1 MAKVKFDKEKA
12 STLIT
17 ELTNLQTNINSCLSN
32 INSCGSWKDPYSS
45 DLVVWDTVYYT
56 ETNIVDGVSVSEQKS
71 KKVKTYPHTSKVQ
84 SYNTALGSIQSKA
97 TSLKTTSGKIS
108 KVITALKKVSE
119 LVEEFE
125 NTPNLTLSAELG
137 DAADHNF
144 NFLEK
149 FGGSGS
155 ASLKGPMGFLGSV
168 WDRIDITEFN
178 RLGEDIIP
186 TINDEIPEKIID
198 FDGDGKISIS
208 DYMKSYVKDS
218 VNEDGIVVINGQEL
232 GELASL
238 TFTTFL
244 TKTDPEF
251 LEEIELG
258 IEQDLHVVVDLAGSL
273 ATLAGIPL
281 KPENEGEGGDSE
293 SVAGGTLMDSILL
306 GVPVTIVGTENKLN
320 ALLSRLDEEETISFN
335 EKTAGMTPEEKL
347 LLLEQQLGG
356 GEHHFGKTPPHG
368 VMGTEVPT
376 TTPEGAEIVVEGAG
390 IVADKLAGIA
400 ADIQGITEPPTL
412 PDKVDELEDLVVDD
426 KAYND
431 VYKKAE
437 DNGYGNGYYG
447 NGGNGGSGNNGGGGH
462 GGGGH
467 GNGGNGGGG
476 HGGGGNGGHTPTT
489 TPQTEAPTQPQT
501 QPVTEAPTQPKTQP
515 VTEPPKHTPASPP
528 KHDEKNEFEL
538 ISRGDDSSF
547 EMPILKDEV
556 VVEEDKV
563 SSAGAGLL
571 GAAGVGAG
579 LLNGGGNATPAIP
592 SVDLGVTPPPAP
604 VPSTMTTPN
613 TPSTPTT
620 TVQNNTPMA
629 GATPDMDDM
638 IASQNPGVQQ
648 GSNTTT
654 HSSRTTAD
662 TSSEGITKGK
672 YSSSGN
678 SSSSS
683 TSKQSKDTFTKDGE
697 FKDDKDDNTV
707 QNKVDPT
714 KPEGVLGEASYAEL
728 IAKEEKQIK
737 VATAITA
744 SSMAV
749 SIALSLASVI
759 DVIVLVLLLLA
770 AILAYSVF
778 RNKKKKNIKRLE
790 ALIKIEKIKKEETDA
805 VAKEEVSEENIE
817 EKTETDE
824 KVETENDT
832 EEKTES
838 DKDDTENE
846 TEVSKIK
853 EVEEIVTE
861 QKEFQSAEEV
871 IYGETLQ
878 RTEEAS
884 EQSEETDST
893 KE

>member
-71 KKVKTYPHTSKVQ
+71 KQVRTYPYTSKVQ
-84 SYNTALGSIQSKA
+84 NYNGALESIQSKA
-97 TSLKTTSGKIS
+97 TSLKTTSGRIS
-108 KVITALKKVSE
+108 KVITALSKVSE
-119 LVEEFE
+119 LIEEFE
-125 NTPNLTLSAELG
+125 NTPNLTLSSELG

-149 FGGSGS
+149 FGGTGS
-155 ASLKGPMGFLGSV
+155 VSLKGPMGFLGSV

-186 TINDEIPEKIID
+186 TVDDEIPEKIID

-258 IEQDLHVVVDLAGSL
+258 IEQDLHVVVDLASSL

-281 KPENEGEGGDSE
+281 KPSNKGEGVDSE
-293 SVAGGTLMDSILL
+293 SVVGGTLMDSILL
-306 GVPVTIVGTENKLN
+306 GVPETIVGVESKLD
-320 ALLSRLDEEETISFN
+320 ALLSRLDEDETISFN

-347 LLLEQQLGG
+347 LLLEQHIGG
-356 GEHHFGKTPPHG
+356 VEHHFGKIPPHG

-376 TTPEGAEIVVEGAG
+376 TTLEGAEIVVAGAG
-390 IVADKLAGIA
+390 IAADKLAGIA
-400 ADIQGITEPPTL
+400 ADIQGVTEPTTL
-412 PDKVDELEDLVVDD
+412 PDKVDD

-431 VYKKAE
+431 VYQKAE
-437 DNGYGNGYYG
+437 DKGYG
-447 NGGNGGSGNNGGGGH
+447 NGGNGGNAGNGNNGGGGH
-462 GGGGH
+462 
-467 GNGGNGGGG
+467 GGGG

-515 VTEPPKHTPASPP
+515 VTEPPKHTPAPLP
-528 KHDEKNEFEL
+528 KHEDKTEFEL
-538 ISRGDDSSF
+538 VSKGEDSSM
-547 EMPILKDEV
+547 EMPLLKDDA

-620 TVQNNTPMA
+620 IVQNNTPMT

-648 GSNTTT
+648 GNNNITT

-805 VAKEEVSEENIE
+805 VAKEEISKENIE

-824 KVETENDT
+824 KAETENDT

-871 IYGETLQ
+871 IYGETPQ

-884 EQSEETDST
+884 EQSKETDST

>member
-17 ELTNLQTNINSCLSN
+17 ELTSLQTNINSCLSN

-56 ETNIVDGVSVSEQKS
+56 ETNIVDGVSVSELKS
-71 KKVKTYPHTSKVQ
+71 KQVRTYPYTSKVQ
-84 SYNTALGSIQSKA
+84 NYNGALESIQSKA

-149 FGGSGS
+149 FGGTGS
-155 ASLKGPMGFLGSV
+155 ASLKGPMGYWGSV

-186 TINDEIPEKIID
+186 TVDDEIPEKIID

-232 GELASL
+232 GELSSL
-238 TFTTFL
+238 TFSTFL

-281 KPENEGEGGDSE
+281 KPKNEGEEEDSE
-293 SVAGGTLMDSILL
+293 PVADGVLMEGGMLGIPELMMGTEAALQSLL
-306 GVPVTIVGTENKLN
+306 G
-320 ALLSRLDEEETISFN
+320 RLDEKELAEFES
-335 EKTAGMTPEEKL
+335 KTAGLTPEQKL
-347 LLLEQQLGG
+347 AELKKLNLEYEANLGKDLEG
-356 GEHHFGKTPPHG
+356 I
-368 VMGTEVPT
+368 TEPSS
-376 TTPEGAEIVVEGAG
+376 TPEGAEIVVEGAG
-390 IVADKLAGIA
+390 IVAGEIAGLVAGI
-400 ADIQGITEPPTL
+400 QGTTEPTTL
-412 PDKVDELEDLVVDD
+412 PDKVDDLKDLVTDD
-426 KAYND
+426 KPYND
-431 VYKKAE
+431 IYQKAE
-437 DNGYGNGYYG
+437 DQGYGNGYYG
-447 NGGNGGSGNNGGGGH
+447 NGGNGGYGNGNNGGGGH

-467 GNGGNGGGG
+467 GDGG

-501 QPVTEAPTQPKTQP
+501 QPATEAPTQPQTQP
-515 VTEPPKHTPASPP
+515 VTEPPKHTSAPPP
-528 KHDEKNEFEL
+528 KHEEKTELEL

-547 EMPILKDEV
+547 EMPILKDDT

-579 LLNGGGNATPAIP
+579 LLNGGGNAAPAIP

-648 GSNTTT
+648 GNSNNST
-654 HSSRTTAD
+654 HASRTTAD

-672 YSSSGN
+672 YSGSGS

-697 FKDDKDDNTV
+697 FKDDKDDNNA

-749 SIALSLASVI
+749 SIALSLASII

-778 RNKKKKNIKRLE
+778 RTKKKKNIKRLE
-790 ALIKIEKIKKEETDA
+790 ALIRIEKIKKEETEAA
-805 VAKEEVSEENIE
+805 VKEEVSSEETSEETKKPEEEAKSENDVE
-817 EKTETDE
+817 EK
-824 KVETENDT
+824 N
-832 EEKTES
+832 ES
-838 DKDDTENE
+838 DKDDTEKE

-871 IYGETLQ
+871 IYGEMPQ
-878 RTEEAS
+878 RTEEDN
-884 EQSEETDST
+884 ETKEEMDST

>member
-32 INSCGSWKDPYSS
+32 IESCGSWKDPYSS

-71 KKVKTYPHTSKVQ
+71 KQVRTYPHTPKVQ
-84 SYNTALGSIQSKA
+84 KYNGALESIQSKA

-186 TINDEIPEKIID
+186 TVDDEIPEKIID

-208 DYMKSYVKDS
+208 DYMKSFVKDS

-232 GELASL
+232 GELSSL

-273 ATLAGIPL
+273 ATLVGMPL
-281 KPENEGEGGDSE
+281 KPNNEREEGDSE
-293 SVAGGTLMDSILL
+293 PVAGGVLMEGGMLGNPALIMGTEAALQTLL
-306 GVPVTIVGTENKLN
+306 G
-320 ALLSRLDEEETISFN
+320 RLDEKELAEFES
-335 EKTAGMTPEEKL
+335 KTAGLTPEQKL
-347 LLLEQQLGG
+347 AELKKLNLEYEANLGKDLEG
-356 GEHHFGKTPPHG
+356 I
-368 VMGTEVPT
+368 TEPSS
-376 TTPEGAEIVVEGAG
+376 TPEGTEIVVEGAG
-390 IVADKLAGIA
+390 IVAGELAGLVA
-400 ADIQGITEPPTL
+400 GIQGTTEPTTL
-412 PDKVDELEDLVVDD
+412 PDKVDDLKDLVTDD

-431 VYKKAE
+431 VYQKAE
-437 DNGYGNGYYG
+437 DQGYGNGYYG
-447 NGGNGGSGNNGGGGH
+447 NGGNGGNGNNGGGGH

-467 GNGGNGGGG
+467 GGGGHGDGG

-501 QPVTEAPTQPKTQP
+501 QPATEASTQPQTQP
-515 VTEPPKHTPASPP
+515 VTEPPKHTPAPPP
-528 KHDEKNEFEL
+528 KHEEKPELEL
-538 ISRGDDSSF
+538 ISKGDDSSF
-547 EMPILKDEV
+547 EMPILKDDT

-579 LLNGGGNATPAIP
+579 LLNGGGNAAPAIP

-638 IASQNPGVQQ
+638 IASQTPGVQQ
-648 GSNTTT
+648 GNSNNST
-654 HSSRTTAD
+654 HASRTTAD

-697 FKDDKDDNTV
+697 FKDDKDDNTA

-749 SIALSLASVI
+749 SIALSLASII

-778 RNKKKKNIKRLE
+778 RTKKKKNIKRLE
-790 ALIKIEKIKKEETDA
+790 ALIRIEKIKKEETEAA
-805 VAKEEVSEENIE
+805 VKEEVSSEETSEETTEIE
-817 EKTETDE
+817 EEAKS
-824 KVETENDT
+824 ENDV
-832 EEKTES
+832 EEKNES
-838 DKDDTENE
+838 DKDDAENE

-871 IYGETLQ
+871 IYGEMPQ
-878 RTEEAS
+878 RTEEDN
-884 EQSEETDST
+884 ETKEEMDST

>member
-97 TSLKTTSGKIS
+97 ASLKTISGRIS
-108 KVITALKKVSE
+108 KVITALSKVSE
-119 LVEEFE
+119 LIEEFE
-125 NTPNLTLSAELG
+125 NTPNLTLSSELG

-144 NFLEK
+144 NFLEN

-168 WDRIDITEFN
+168 WNRIDITEFN

-186 TINDEIPEKIID
+186 TVDDEIPEKIID

-208 DYMKSYVKDS
+208 DYMKSFVKDS

-232 GELASL
+232 GELSSL

-258 IEQDLHVVVDLAGSL
+258 IEQDLHVVVDLVGSL
-273 ATLAGIPL
+273 STLAGIPL
-281 KPENEGEGGDSE
+281 KPSNEGEEGNSE
-293 SVAGGTLMDSILL
+293 SVAGGVLMEGGMLGIPGLMMGTEAALQSLL
-306 GVPVTIVGTENKLN
+306 G
-320 ALLSRLDEEETISFN
+320 RLDEKELAEFES
-335 EKTAGMTPEEKL
+335 KTAGLTPE
-347 LLLEQQLGG
+347 Q
-356 GEHHFGKTPPHG
+356 
-368 VMGTEVPT
+368 
-376 TTPEGAEIVVEGAG
+376 
-390 IVADKLAGIA
+390 KLAELKKLNLEYGA
-400 ADIQGITEPPTL
+400 NLGKDFEEGITEPPLTPEGTEIVAGAGIAAGELMGVIEGLQNTTEPTTL

-431 VYKKAE
+431 VYQKAE
-437 DNGYGNGYYG
+437 DKGYGNGYYG
-447 NGGNGGSGNNGGGGH
+447 NGGYGNGNNGGGGH

-467 GNGGNGGGG
+467 G
-476 HGGGGNGGHTPTT
+476 GGGNGRHTPTT

-515 VTEPPKHTPASPP
+515 VTEPPKHTPAPPP
-528 KHDEKNEFEL
+528 KPEDKTEFEL
-538 ISRGDDSSF
+538 VSKGEDSSM
-547 EMPILKDEV
+547 EMPLLKDDV

-638 IASQNPGVQQ
+638 IASQTPGAQQ
-648 GSNTTT
+648 GNNNTTT
-654 HSSRTTAD
+654 YSSRTTAD

-790 ALIKIEKIKKEETDA
+790 ALIRIEKIKKEETDA
-805 VAKEEVSEENIE
+805 VAKEEVSKENIE

-824 KVETENDT
+824 IVETENDT

-861 QKEFQSAEEV
+861 KKEFRSAEEV
-871 IYGETLQ
+871 IYAETSQ
-878 RTEEAS
+878 RTEEAT

>member
-32 INSCGSWKDPYSS
+32 INGCGSWKDPYSS

-56 ETNIVDGVSVSEQKS
+56 ETNIVDGVSVSELKS
-71 KKVKTYPHTSKVQ
+71 KQVRTYPYTSKVQ
-84 SYNTALGSIQSKA
+84 NYNGALESIQSKA

-149 FGGSGS
+149 FGGTGS

-186 TINDEIPEKIID
+186 TVDDEIPEKIID

-208 DYMKSYVKDS
+208 DYMKSFVKDS

-232 GELASL
+232 GELSSL

-273 ATLAGIPL
+273 ATLVGMPL
-281 KPENEGEGGDSE
+281 KPNNEREEGDSE
-293 SVAGGTLMDSILL
+293 PVAGGTLMEGGMLGHPGLIMGTEAALQALL
-306 GVPVTIVGTENKLN
+306 G
-320 ALLSRLDEEETISFN
+320 RLDEKELAEFES
-335 EKTAGMTPEEKL
+335 KTEGLTPEQKL
-347 LLLEQQLGG
+347 AELKKLNLEYEANLGKDLEG
-356 GEHHFGKTPPHG
+356 I
-368 VMGTEVPT
+368 TEPSS
-376 TTPEGAEIVVEGAG
+376 TPEGTEIVVEGAG
-390 IVADKLAGIA
+390 IVAGEIAGLVAGI
-400 ADIQGITEPPTL
+400 QSTTEPTTL
-412 PDKVDELEDLVVDD
+412 PDKVDDLKDLVTDD

-431 VYKKAE
+431 VYQKAE
-437 DNGYGNGYYG
+437 DQGYGNGYYG
-447 NGGNGGSGNNGGGGH
+447 NGGNGGYGNGNNGGGGH

-467 GNGGNGGGG
+467 GGG
-476 HGGGGNGGHTPTT
+476 HGDGGNGGHTPTT

-501 QPVTEAPTQPKTQP
+501 QPATEAPTQPQTQP
-515 VTEPPKHTPASPP
+515 VTEPPKHTPAPPP
-528 KHDEKNEFEL
+528 KHEEKTELEL

-547 EMPILKDEV
+547 EMPILKDDT

-579 LLNGGGNATPAIP
+579 LLNGGGNAAPAIP

-604 VPSTMTTPN
+604 TPSTMTTSN
-613 TPSTPTT
+613 APSTPTT

-638 IASQNPGVQQ
+638 IASQTPGAQQ
-648 GSNTTT
+648 GNNTTT

-697 FKDDKDDNTV
+697 FKDDKDDNNA

-749 SIALSLASVI
+749 SIALSLASII

-778 RNKKKKNIKRLE
+778 RTKKKKNIKRLE
-790 ALIKIEKIKKEETDA
+790 ALIKIEKIKKEETEAA
-805 VAKEEVSEENIE
+805 VKEEVS
-817 EKTETDE
+817 
-824 KVETENDT
+824 
-832 EEKTES
+832 
-838 DKDDTENE
+838 
-846 TEVSKIK
+846 
-853 EVEEIVTE
+853 
-861 QKEFQSAEEV
+861 
-871 IYGETLQ
+871 
-878 RTEEAS
+878 S
-884 EQSEETDST
+884 E
-893 KE
+893 

>member
-32 INSCGSWKDPYSS
+32 INSCGLWKDPYSS

-56 ETNIVDGVSVSEQKS
+56 ETNIVDGVSVSELKS
-71 KKVKTYPHTSKVQ
+71 KQVKTYPHTSKVQ
-84 SYNTALGSIQSKA
+84 NYNDALESIQSKA

-108 KVITALKKVSE
+108 KVITALKTVSE

-137 DAADHNF
+137 DAADYNF

-149 FGGSGS
+149 FGGTGS
-155 ASLKGPMGFLGSV
+155 ASLKGPMGYLGSV

-186 TINDEIPEKIID
+186 TVDDEIPEKIID

-208 DYMKSYVKDS
+208 DYMKSFVKDS

-232 GELASL
+232 GELSSL

-273 ATLAGIPL
+273 ATLVGMPL
-281 KPENEGEGGDSE
+281 KPSNEGEEGDSE
-293 SVAGGTLMDSILL
+293 SVAGGVLMDSVLA
-306 GVPVTIVGTENKLN
+306 GVPNV
-320 ALLSRLDEEETISFN
+320 LLQTNVSLESLMGRLTEEERLLF
-335 EKTAGMTPEEKL
+335 EEQTAGMT
-347 LLLEQQLGG
+347 EQQKIEEFQNRFSHAQQHLG
-356 GEHHFGKTPPHG
+356 KIPPHG
-368 VMGTEVPT
+368 DVETEVPT
-376 TTPEGAEIVVEGAG
+376 TPEGFEVVVEGANTALG
-390 IVADKLAGIA
+390 ALTDAVD
-400 ADIQGITEPPTL
+400 DVQGSSEPPTI
-412 PDKVDELEDLVVDD
+412 PGKTEDLNGFVNNN
-426 KAYND
+426 KPYND
-431 VYKKAE
+431 VYQKVE
-437 DNGYGNGYYG
+437 DKGYG
-447 NGGNGGSGNNGGGGH
+447 NGGNGGNGGYGNGNNGGGGH

-467 GNGGNGGGG
+467 GEGG

-501 QPVTEAPTQPKTQP
+501 QPATEVPTQPKTQP
-515 VTEPPKHTPASPP
+515 VTEPPKHTPAPPP
-528 KHDEKNEFEL
+528 KHEEKTELEL

-547 EMPILKDEV
+547 EMPILKDDT

-579 LLNGGGNATPAIP
+579 LLNGGGNAAPAIP

-604 VPSTMTTPN
+604 TPSTMTTPT

-638 IASQNPGVQQ
+638 ITSQTPGAQQ
-648 GSNTTT
+648 GNSNNST
-654 HSSRTTAD
+654 HASRTTAD

-683 TSKQSKDTFTKDGE
+683 TSKQSKETYTKDGE

-749 SIALSLASVI
+749 SIALSLASII

-778 RNKKKKNIKRLE
+778 RTKKKKNIKRLE
-790 ALIKIEKIKKEETDA
+790 ALIRIEKIKKEETEAA
-805 VAKEEVSEENIE
+805 VKEEVSSEETSEETTEIE
-817 EKTETDE
+817 EEAKS
-824 KVETENDT
+824 ENDV
-832 EEKTES
+832 EEKNGS

-871 IYGETLQ
+871 IYGEMPQ
-878 RTEEAS
+878 RTEEDN
-884 EQSEETDST
+884 ETKEEMDST

>member
-32 INSCGSWKDPYSS
+32 INSCGSWKDSYSS

-56 ETNIVDGVSVSEQKS
+56 ETNIVDGVSVSELKS
-71 KKVKTYPHTSKVQ
+71 KQVRTYPHTSKVQ
-84 SYNTALGSIQSKA
+84 NYNGALESIQSKA

-149 FGGSGS
+149 FGGTGS

-186 TINDEIPEKIID
+186 TVDDEIPEKIID

-208 DYMKSYVKDS
+208 DYMKSFVKDS

-232 GELASL
+232 GELSSL

-281 KPENEGEGGDSE
+281 KPSNEGEEGSE
-293 SVAGGTLMDSILL
+293 PVAGGVLMEGGMLGHPGLIMGTEAALQALL
-306 GVPVTIVGTENKLN
+306 G
-320 ALLSRLDEEETISFN
+320 RLDEKELAEFES
-335 EKTAGMTPEEKL
+335 KTAGLTPEQKL
-347 LLLEQQLGG
+347 AELKKLNLEFGANLGKDFEQFVVEG
-356 GEHHFGKTPPHG
+356 I
-368 VMGTEVPT
+368 TEPSS
-376 TTPEGAEIVVEGAG
+376 TPEGSEIVAG
-390 IVADKLAGIA
+390 AGIA
-400 ADIQGITEPPTL
+400 AGELMGALEGLQNTTEPTTL
-412 PDKVDELEDLVVDD
+412 PDKVDDLNGFVNND
-426 KAYND
+426 KPYND
-431 VYKKAE
+431 VYPKTE
-437 DNGYGNGYYG
+437 DKGYG
-447 NGGNGGSGNNGGGGH
+447 NGGNGGHGGYGNGNNGGGGH

-467 GNGGNGGGG
+467 GGGG

-501 QPVTEAPTQPKTQP
+501 QPATEASTQPQTQP
-515 VTEPPKHTPASPP
+515 VTEPPKHTPAPPP
-528 KHDEKNEFEL
+528 KHEEKPELEL
-538 ISRGDDSSF
+538 ISKGDDSSF
-547 EMPILKDEV
+547 EMPILKDDT

-579 LLNGGGNATPAIP
+579 LLNGGGNAAPAIP

-638 IASQNPGVQQ
+638 IASQTPGVQQ
-648 GSNTTT
+648 GNSNNST
-654 HSSRTTAD
+654 HASRTTAD

-697 FKDDKDDNTV
+697 FKDDKDDNTA

-749 SIALSLASVI
+749 SIALSLASII

-778 RNKKKKNIKRLE
+778 RTKKKKNIKRLE
-790 ALIKIEKIKKEETDA
+790 ALIRIEKIKKEETDA

-817 EKTETDE
+817 ETTETDE

-838 DKDDTENE
+838 DKDDTKNE

-871 IYGETLQ
+871 IYGEMPQ
-878 RTEEAS
+878 RTEEDN
-884 EQSEETDST
+884 EIKEEMDST

>member
-17 ELTNLQTNINSCLSN
+17 ELTSLQTNINSCLSN

-56 ETNIVDGVSVSEQKS
+56 ETNIVDGVSVSELKS
-71 KKVKTYPHTSKVQ
+71 KQVRTYPYTSKVQ
-84 SYNTALGSIQSKA
+84 NYNGALESIQSKA

-149 FGGSGS
+149 FGGTGS
-155 ASLKGPMGFLGSV
+155 ASLKGPMGYWGSV

-186 TINDEIPEKIID
+186 TVDDEIPEKIID

-208 DYMKSYVKDS
+208 DYMKSFVKDS

-232 GELASL
+232 GELSSL

-281 KPENEGEGGDSE
+281 KPSNKGEEGSE
-293 SVAGGTLMDSILL
+293 PVAGGVLMEGGMLGHPGLIMGTEAALQALL
-306 GVPVTIVGTENKLN
+306 G
-320 ALLSRLDEEETISFN
+320 RLDEKELAEFES
-335 EKTAGMTPEEKL
+335 KTEGLTPEQKL
-347 LLLEQQLGG
+347 AELKKLNLEYEANLGKDLEG
-356 GEHHFGKTPPHG
+356 I
-368 VMGTEVPT
+368 TEPSS
-376 TTPEGAEIVVEGAG
+376 TPEGAEIVVEGAG
-390 IVADKLAGIA
+390 IVAGEIAGLVAGI
-400 ADIQGITEPPTL
+400 QGTTEPTTL
-412 PDKVDELEDLVVDD
+412 PDKVDDLKDLVTDD

-431 VYKKAE
+431 VYQKAE
-437 DNGYGNGYYG
+437 DQGYGNGYYG
-447 NGGNGGSGNNGGGGH
+447 NGGNGGNGGYGNGNNGGGGH

-467 GNGGNGGGG
+467 GDGG

-501 QPVTEAPTQPKTQP
+501 QPATEASTQPQTQP
-515 VTEPPKHTPASPP
+515 VTEPPKHTTTPPP
-528 KHDEKNEFEL
+528 KHEEKTELEL

-547 EMPILKDEV
+547 EMPILKDDT

-579 LLNGGGNATPAIP
+579 LLNGGGNAAPAIP

-648 GSNTTT
+648 GNSNNST
-654 HSSRTTAD
+654 HASRTTAD

-672 YSSSGN
+672 YSGSGS

-697 FKDDKDDNTV
+697 FKDDKDDDTA

-749 SIALSLASVI
+749 SIALSLASII

-778 RNKKKKNIKRLE
+778 RTKKKKNIKRLE
-790 ALIKIEKIKKEETDA
+790 ALIRIEKIKKEETEAA
-805 VAKEEVSEENIE
+805 VKEEVSSEETIE
-817 EKTETDE
+817 ETKKPEE
-824 KVETENDT
+824 EAKSENDV
-832 EEKTES
+832 EEKNES

-871 IYGETLQ
+871 IYGEMPQ
-878 RTEEAS
+878 RTEEDN
-884 EQSEETDST
+884 EIKEDMDST